1 MKKKCEVHRNLR
13 RSSCDDLLYM
23 YFSILPFQYDSCIH
37 NFAIFIRPGY
47 TVEPLGT
54 DTSLIRTPLY
64 YGQFPMYRKKFSYI
78 SSLKNPSVIRTLSN
92 TDNGHKISA
101 LGSKFIQT

>member
-23 YFSILPFQYDSCIH
+23 YFSILPLQYDSCIH

-54 DTSLIRTPLY
+54 DTSLLRTVSYVPKKILIHQFSKKPLC
-64 YGQFPMYRKKFSYI
+64 
-78 SSLKNPSVIRTLSN
+78 N
-92 TDNGHKISA
+92 TDP
-101 LGSKFIQT
+101 L

>member
-1 MKKKCEVHRNLR
+1 MKKKCEVHRILR

-23 YFSILPFQYDSCIH
+23 YFSILPFQYESCFH
-37 NFAIFIRPGY
+37 NFVIFIRSGY
-47 TVEPLGT
+47 TVEPLGR

-64 YGQFPMYRKKFSYI
+64 YGQFPMYLQNSDTFS
-78 SSLKNPSVIRTLSN
+78 LKKNPSVIRTLSN

-101 LGSKFIQT
+101 LRSKFIPT